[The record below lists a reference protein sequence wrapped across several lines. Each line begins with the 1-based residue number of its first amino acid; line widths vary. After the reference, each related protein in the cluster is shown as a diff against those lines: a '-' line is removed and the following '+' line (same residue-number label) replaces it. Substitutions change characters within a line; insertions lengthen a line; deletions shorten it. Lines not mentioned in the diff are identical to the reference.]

1 MLRVNPY
8 KMANL
13 GMSLLNQDSSTT
25 QTTDTFAKIGANKVF
40 KDSDANG
47 DKVITKDEVNLSQ
60 EAFDKLDADKNGK
73 VTKEEMQTAFADHG
87 TEVYQYY
94 LQKKKTAKSSEL
106 LSKIVDSTTSDS
118 SGTSTTSSAVDKA
131 AAKYVTNKDA
141 NKDGVLSRSELG
153 LSATIFA
160 KLDTSKDG
168 KIDTTEMKAAL
179 KGYETTLNSY
189 FSSSSTS
196 SSTTQSSVVSSLLDV
211 I

>member
-13 GMSLLNQDSSTT
+13 GMSLLNQDSSST
-25 QTTDTFAKIGANKVF
+25 QTTDTYAKIGANKVF

-60 EAFDKLDADKNGK
+60 AAFDKLDADKNGK
-73 VTKEEMQTAFADHG
+73 VSKEEMQTTFAGHG

-94 LQKKKTAKSSEL
+94 LQKKKKAKSSEL
-106 LSKIVDSTTSDS
+106 LTQITSGTSS
-118 SGTSTTSSAVDKA
+118 SGTSTNTSAADKA

-141 NKDGVLSRSELG
+141 NKDGTLSRSELG
-153 LSATIFA
+153 LSATVFA
-160 KLDTSKDG
+160 KLDTTKDG

>member
-13 GMSLLNQDSSTT
+13 GMSLLNQDSSGT
-25 QTTDTFAKIGANKVF
+25 QATDTYAKIGANKVF

-47 DKVITKDEVNLSQ
+47 DKAITKDEVSLSQ
-60 EAFDKLDADKNGK
+60 AAFDKLDADKNGK
-73 VTKEEMQTAFADHG
+73 VTKDELQTAFAGHG

-94 LQKKKTAKSSEL
+94 LQKKKKAKSSEL
-106 LSKIVDSTTSDS
+106 LAQVTSGSSS
-118 SGTSTTSSAVDKA
+118 SGTTTDTSAVDKA

-141 NKDGVLSRSELG
+141 NKDGTLSRSELG

-179 KGYETTLNSY
+179 KGYETTVSSY
-189 FSSSSTS
+189 FSTNATSSTS
-196 SSTTQSSVVSSLLDV
+196 TQSSVVSSLLDV